1 MPSLSTYPHH
11 TLHFVGGYQKSAR
24 TISEV
29 VSEGFLP
36 WRDATNPPPAGTIS
50 RLDRYY
56 TSPVFI

>member
-1 MPSLSTYPHH
+1 MAYLSTYPHCA
-11 TLHFVGGYQKSAR
+11 LHIVDGYQKPAR
-24 TISEV
+24 TIQEV

-36 WRDATNPPPAGTIS
+36 WRDATNPPLAGAIS